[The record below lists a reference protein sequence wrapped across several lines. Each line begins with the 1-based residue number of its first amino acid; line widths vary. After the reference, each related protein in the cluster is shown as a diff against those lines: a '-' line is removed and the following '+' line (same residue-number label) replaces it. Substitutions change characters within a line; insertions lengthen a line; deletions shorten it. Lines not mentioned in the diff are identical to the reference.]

1 MDGRKLGRVLI
12 GLVSALSR
20 NSVLDYNTLCF
31 RDGYLRNLK
40 ARIRPYKRATPRKR
54 DRIPTPAVGL
64 SRPSDRVDELFPG
77 ATRPRDNCPFGAD
90 KLSVHK
96 VFICG
101 ALLSQQE
108 ETFSMLVRTG
118 VMILPCR

>member
-1 MDGRKLGRVLI
+1 MVGGKLCRGLV

-40 ARIRPYKRATPRKR
+40 ARIRHYKRATPRKR

-77 ATRPRDNCPFGAD
+77 ATRPRDNCPFGPD
-90 KLSVHK
+90 NLSGNKL
-96 VFICG
+96 FI
-101 ALLSQQE
+101 
-108 ETFSMLVRTG
+108 
-118 VMILPCR
+118 